1 MKSIKTLLLIFLLW
15 TLVGVA
21 SKVAFLAVY
30 HHLFVNVSLTD
41 HLLVLW
47 HGLRLD
53 VAIAGYLTLV
63 PGLLL
68 IVAQGCRRRMS
79 CWLWKGYFA
88 ITALVASLAYVANL
102 GLYGYWGFPLDNTP
116 LLYVRTSPADAV
128 ASLTFWQTVLAV
140 VAIAVVAV
148 VIYALLYSTVGHASP
163 HANTGKTPTLG
174 GIAHYL
180 SLLLM
185 EAALL
190 LPIRG
195 GLGTGTNHTGS
206 VYFSTNIRLNH
217 AAVNP
222 IFSFVEAVLHQE
234 EIGTRYRFMPD
245 DEATR
250 LLSEMTC
257 TSLREHSEKSERTE
271 NLILIVL
278 ESFSDTLMRQPG
290 VAPHLLQLADE
301 GLYFTNFYASSF
313 RTDRALVSIHS
324 GLPSPPS
331 FSLMDMPRKSTTLPA
346 IAGTLARQG
355 YHTTFYYG
363 GDVNYSNMRS
373 YLMGTGFEQVVCDA
387 DFPARLHTG
396 KWGVADGPVYE
407 RMLADIKADTT
418 GRPFFRSIMTESS
431 HEPFDVPGYSRIA
444 DNKVLNAF
452 AYADDCLGT
461 FIDGL
466 KQLPCWQHTLVA
478 IVPDHLGAWPD
489 EVDNYALW
497 RYRQPFIITGGA
509 IDGPRQC
516 AVIGSQIDIAATL
529 LGMMG
534 MDHSEFLY
542 SRDLLDPAAPH
553 FAFFTFPDAMGLVTD
568 SGSVV
573 YDNTAA
579 RLHSATGTA
588 TDSLLI
594 RAKAYLQ
601 KLYDDLDKR

>member
-1 MKSIKTLLLIFLLW
+1 MKRIKTFLFIFLFS
-15 TLVGVA
+15 TLVGVT
-21 SKVAFLAVY
+21 SKVAFMLMYHRLLADASVADY
-30 HHLFVNVSLTD
+30 LQVVA
-41 HLLVLW
+41 

-53 VAIAGYLTLV
+53 LAIAAYLTVV

-68 IVAQGCRRRMS
+68 IISLWCQTSILR
-79 CWLWKGYFA
+79 WLWRGYFA
-88 ITALVASLAYVANL
+88 LTALAAALAYVANL

-116 LLYVRTSPADAV
+116 LLYVKTSPADAM
-128 ASLTFWQTVLAV
+128 ASLTWWQTVLAAG
-140 VAIAVVAV
+140 AIALVALP
-148 VIYALLYSTVGHASP
+148 IYYVGARSEVQGAKVKGSRRVTETLL
-163 HANTGKTPTLG
+163 
-174 GIAHYL
+174 
-180 SLLLM
+180 LLLM

-234 EIGTRYRFMPD
+234 EIGARYRFMPD
-245 DEATR
+245 DKATR
-250 LLSEMTC
+250 LLGEMTC

-290 VAPHLLQLADE
+290 IAPRLLQLADE

-444 DNKVLNAF
+444 YNKVLNAF
-452 AYADDCLGT
+452 SYADDCLGT
-461 FIDGL
+461 FINEL

-516 AVIGSQIDIAATL
+516 AAIGSQTDIAATL

-534 MDHSEFLY
+534 IDHGEFLY
-542 SRDLLDPAAPH
+542 SKDLLDPAAPH

-573 YDNTAA
+573 FDNTAA

-588 TDSLLI
+588 TDSMLI